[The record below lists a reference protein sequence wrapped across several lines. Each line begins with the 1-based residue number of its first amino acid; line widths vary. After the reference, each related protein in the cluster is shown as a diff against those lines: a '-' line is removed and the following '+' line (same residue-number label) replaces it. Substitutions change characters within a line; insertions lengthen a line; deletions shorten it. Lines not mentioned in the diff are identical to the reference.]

1 MVKKINIK
9 MLAIVVSLA
18 AILFA
23 QEEIL
28 TVIPNVQLTFLLVC
42 CYGATV
48 GVGYGTLIISI
59 HVLLDNIVMGSLTP
73 FIMIPQFI
81 GLFIALLLGYLLRNK
96 NEYIQALG
104 SALACILYSWA
115 YIPFNIVYFNVK
127 FIPYLIAD
135 IPFELILVVTS
146 LVTVILLYK
155 PIVINMNRLMEN
167 LLQQEPINNLGKT
180 FKNKNIEIKVR
191 EEEIRN
197 EENINK

>member
-28 TVIPNVQLTFLLVC
+28 TAIPNVQLTFLLVC

-81 GLFIALLLGYLLRNK
+81 
-96 NEYIQALG
+96 
-104 SALACILYSWA
+104 
-115 YIPFNIVYFNVK
+115 
-127 FIPYLIAD
+127 
-135 IPFELILVVTS
+135 
-146 LVTVILLYK
+146 
-155 PIVINMNRLMEN
+155 
-167 LLQQEPINNLGKT
+167 
-180 FKNKNIEIKVR
+180 
-191 EEEIRN
+191 
-197 EENINK
+197 